1 MYTSRIALLT
11 LAALIAGCSRS
22 ATYVTPDGKVVVQQ
36 GSKPGQGQVTYSGKD
51 GKVTIDA
58 SGTKLPDDYPKDVPV
73 ASNAKIVMA
82 STVNNAQGQGSN
94 LTLESTDSAENL
106 IAFYKKGLADN
117 GWTIN
122 TTATYGAVNMIGA
135 SKDKREAAI
144 QVMEADGKRMVTQIV
159 GTKN

>member
-36 GSKPGQGQVTYSGKD
+36 GSKPGQVTYSGKD

-73 ASNAKIVMA
+73 ASPAKITMA
-82 STVNNAQGQGSN
+82 MSANNGGAKTTN
-94 LTLESTDSAENL
+94 IVLESTDSLDNL
-106 IAFYKKGLADN
+106 VAFYK
-117 GWTIN
+117 
-122 TTATYGAVNMIGA
+122 
-135 SKDKREAAI
+135 
-144 QVMEADGKRMVTQIV
+144 
-159 GTKN
+159 